1 MYPYYMDMKNLL
13 KYVSTLFVKGFNWPI
28 KLKGFLFV
36 YLTKVIHN
44 FGKVTPPNA
53 GFSDKIESVNYN
65 AAPAIA
71 RIMKSCFLDKMY
83 KESGLEHLQQRKWI
97 VPLCSRKSFQTGN
110 HHTFTTYFHK
120 KEILTDTPTLAMYF
134 HVELNTSK
142 ILLLYVIN
150 PFSRNVPFLYPLKIE
165 NLRFY
170 DVFRRYRSGTFV
182 EYGLMNGIIS
192 TQICN
197 IVVIIYTHLELKC
210 W

>member
-1 MYPYYMDMKNLL
+1 MDYRRSTVLPSNMQQTYCNNLWFCGYFVISFSLPVTYPYYMDTKNVL

-71 RIMKSCFLDKMY
+71 RIMKSYFLDKMY
-83 KESGLEHLQQRKWI
+83 KESGLEHLQQRKWM

-120 KEILTDTPTLAMYF
+120 
-134 HVELNTSK
+134 
-142 ILLLYVIN
+142 
-150 PFSRNVPFLYPLKIE
+150 
-165 NLRFY
+165 
-170 DVFRRYRSGTFV
+170 
-182 EYGLMNGIIS
+182 
-192 TQICN
+192 
-197 IVVIIYTHLELKC
+197 
-210 W
+210 

>member
-1 MYPYYMDMKNLL
+1 M
-13 KYVSTLFVKGFNWPI
+13 I
-28 KLKGFLFV
+28 
-36 YLTKVIHN
+36 
-44 FGKVTPPNA
+44 PPNA

-83 KESGLEHLQQRKWI
+83 KESGLEHLQRRKWM

-150 PFSRNVPFLYPLKIE
+150 PFSTNVPFLYPLKIE

-192 TQICN
+192 TQISN

-210 W
+210 